1 VTARD
6 PIPTRRAP
14 AGMRL
19 PVPPFIRVWGA
30 VLGGLTMALGLALT
44 VEPVPNRPEQLEA
57 RSVVALIELPLG
69 LAMIGAGAWV
79 ILATALTQARAS
91 AHAVA
96 AVVHGAHLGALAA
109 TFVIAY
115 PWQPAPPIVTA
126 GFAVIAHGGACLD
139 YWQRGWR

>member
-1 VTARD
+1 
-6 PIPTRRAP
+6 
-14 AGMRL
+14 MRL
-19 PVPPFIRVWGA
+19 PVPAFIRAWGA
-30 VLGGLTMALGLALT
+30 VLGALSLGLGLALLT
-44 VEPVPNRPEQLEA
+44 SPVPNRPPALDE

-69 LAMIGAGAWV
+69 FALIGAGGWV
-79 ILATALTQARAS
+79 VVATFVAQARAS

-96 AVVHGAHLGALAA
+96 AVVHLAHLFALAA

-115 PWQPAPPIVTA
+115 PLQPLPQIVLA